1 MKIQNI
7 WQTLLQMIGSHMEKP
22 LYLNIR
28 VNIQY
33 ESKKKLIQYK
43 HFVSTLRERLTMLCL
58 LLKTLISK
66 APMVIDKLGKPI

>member
-1 MKIQNI
+1 
-7 WQTLLQMIGSHMEKP
+7 MIGSHMEKP

-33 ESKKKLIQYK
+33 ESKKNKLIQYNN
-43 HFVSTLRERLTMLCL
+43 FVSTLRERLTMLCL

-66 APMVIDKLGKPI
+66 APMVIDNLGKPI